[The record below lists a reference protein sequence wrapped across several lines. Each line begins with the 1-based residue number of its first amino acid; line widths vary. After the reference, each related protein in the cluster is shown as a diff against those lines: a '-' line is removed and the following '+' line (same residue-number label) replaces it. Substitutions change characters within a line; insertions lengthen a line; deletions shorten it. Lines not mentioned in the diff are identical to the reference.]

1 MITITYKV
9 FYLIII
15 SFGLVGSGSFV
26 LGYLMGMGY
35 ERAAWALWLKY
46 RFPQERDRKS
56 VV

>member
-46 RFPQERDRKS
+46 RFPQES
-56 VV
+56 THEQ